1 MAVSTKRKN
10 SLKSKSN
17 SKTRKQFK
25 KFRKNDMRTKKI
37 RGGSGGDNMKLNN
50 NNILDYINR
59 KVRKPILKNIDNYT
73 SVGMSEM
80 KESSGPLATD
90 SLFTCMGVGT
100 HIDGRNYLAHLS
112 PIQ

>member
-1 MAVSTKRKN
+1 
-10 SLKSKSN
+10 
-17 SKTRKQFK
+17 
-25 KFRKNDMRTKKI
+25 
-37 RGGSGGDNMKLNN
+37 MKLNN

-73 SVGMSEM
+73 YVGMSDM
-80 KESSGPLATD
+80 KESPDPLATD

-112 PIQ
+112 PIQFSDSNNLKHYNF